1 MKKEIVFTQEQQDA
15 AKQIQKILED
25 NKLGLVVEQLIKVLP
40 KE

>member
-15 AKQIQKILED
+15 TKQIQKISED